1 MKNDTK
7 KIFITGK
14 ELSGVK
20 KPILNEKVYELIS
33 IIDLDE
39 ISNWKD
45 TKGQSIWI
53 SVSFKDQQEINNNSH
68 LCFPFLTRSL
78 NDLTSFSIYLQDDQN
93 KEIKFNSDEQKINIL
108 NFQIDIYLRWVKE
121 RK

>member
-45 TKGQSIWI
+45 IKGQSIWI

-78 NDLTSFSIYLQDDQN
+78 NDLTGLSIYLQDDQN

>member
-45 TKGQSIWI
+45 IKGQSIWI